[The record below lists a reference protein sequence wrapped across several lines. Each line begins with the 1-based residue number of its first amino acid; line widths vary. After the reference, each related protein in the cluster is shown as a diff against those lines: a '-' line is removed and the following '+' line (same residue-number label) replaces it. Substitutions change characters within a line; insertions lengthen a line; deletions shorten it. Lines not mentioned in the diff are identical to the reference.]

1 MQAWKRGEAMKQWL
15 EGLKN
20 GKKDQILILLLL
32 GVLLVVIAWPAGD
45 MSSEG
50 EEETAGLQSGEAYD
64 QELTSAEL
72 AVTASGASASA
83 DSEDPAAS
91 LEARLEEILSQVSG
105 IGQTRVMITLE
116 SDGRKVVEKDTQQS
130 ESKEESG
137 GESESSSSEQISGSE
152 TTIYEKNSDGSE
164 SPFVTEELSPEIL
177 GVLVI
182 AQGADSSSVVTEI
195 TEAVMALFGIE
206 AHKIKVM
213 KME

>member
-1 MQAWKRGEAMKQWL
+1 MKQWL